1 MSAGGS
7 LGNSPLLGAVAVIWS
22 PVRTLRRVAEGR
34 RALPGLVVV
43 SLYAALSLVVSV
55 AFVLGGVT
63 RRSIEQQPPQPGLP
77 PGFEDTLARVAE
89 FAVPAFAVLSPFVV
103 WIVVS
108 LLMQLA
114 TRFFGGTGP
123 LSAMLGVVG
132 VAQAPFLLNVLITAV
147 LTGLQFLAG
156 AGTPAGAAL
165 GYLVSIVG
173 LAFFLWFLV
182 LVVVGAALARGVG
195 YGESAGS
202 CALSCVGL
210 GVLIILVVI
219 VAAVGIF
226 TTVNAA
232 AP

>member
-1 MSAGGS
+1 
-7 LGNSPLLGAVAVIWS
+7 VIWR
-22 PVRTLRRVAEGR
+22 PVRTLRLVAEER

-43 SLYAALSLVVSV
+43 ALYAALSLVVST
-55 AFVLGGVT
+55 AFVLGGAT

-77 PGFEDTLARVAE
+77 PGFRETLVQMSGV
-89 FAVPAFAVLSPFVV
+89 AVPALALLSQLVIWV
-103 WIVVS
+103 VVS

-132 VAQAPFLLNVLITAV
+132 AAQAPFLVSVALGAA

-156 AGTPAGAAL
+156 AGTPVGAAL
-165 GYLVSIVG
+165 GSLVSLVG
-173 LAFFLWFLV
+173 IGFFLWYVV
-182 LVVVGAALARGVG
+182 LVVIGAALARNVG
-195 YGESAGS
+195 YAESAGS
-202 CALSCVGL
+202 CAISCVGL

-219 VAAVGIF
+219 VAAIVIF

>member
-7 LGNSPLLGAVAVIWS
+7 GTSPLLGTFAVIWS
-22 PVRTLRRVAEGR
+22 PIRTLRRVAQGR
-34 RALPGLVVV
+34 RALPGFVVV
-43 SLYAALSLVVSV
+43 ALYAALSLAVSA

-63 RRSIEQQPPQPGLP
+63 RRSIELQPTQPGLP
-77 PGFEDTLARVAE
+77 PGFEDTLVRVAE
-89 FAVPAFAVLSPFVV
+89 VAIPASALVAPFVI

-108 LLMQLA
+108 LLMQLT

-123 LSAMLGVVG
+123 LSSMLGVVG
-132 VAQAPFLLNVLITAV
+132 VAQAPFLLNVVVGAV

-156 AGTPAGAAL
+156 AGTPAATAL
-165 GYLVSIVG
+165 GYLVSLVG
-173 LAFFLWFLV
+173 LAFFLWYIV
-182 LVVVGAALARGVG
+182 LVMIGASLARGVG

-210 GVLIILVVI
+210 GILIILVVI

-226 TTVNAA
+226 ATVNAA

>member
-7 LGNSPLLGAVAVIWS
+7 GTSPLGAFAVIWA
-22 PVRTLRRVAEGR
+22 PVRTLRWVAEER
-34 RALPGLVVV
+34 RAFPGFVIVAV
-43 SLYAALSLVVSV
+43 YAGLSLIVSV

-77 PGFEDTLARVAE
+77 AGFEDTFARVAE
-89 FAVPAFAVLSPFVV
+89 VAVPALAALSPFAI
-103 WIVVS
+103 WLVVS

-114 TRFFGGTGP
+114 TRFFGGAGP
-123 LSAMLGVVG
+123 LSSMLGVVG
-132 VAQAPFLLNVLITAV
+132 VAQAPFLVSGVLGAV

-156 AGTPAGAAL
+156 AGTPVGAAL
-165 GYLVSIVG
+165 GYLVSLLGV
-173 LAFFLWFLV
+173 AFFLWYVV
-182 LVVVGAALARGVG
+182 LVVIGAALARNVG

-226 TTVNAA
+226 TAVNAT

>member
-1 MSAGGS
+1 MSAGG
-7 LGNSPLLGAVAVIWS
+7 LGGSPLLGPVAVIWS
-22 PVRTLRRVAEGR
+22 PVRTLRRVAEER

-43 SLYAALSLVVSV
+43 ALYAVLSLAVSA

-77 PGFEDTLARVAE
+77 PGFEDTLVRVAE
-89 FAVPAFAVLSPFVV
+89 VAVPAFAGLSPFAI
-103 WIVVS
+103 WLVVS

-123 LSAMLGVVG
+123 LSSMLGVVG
-132 VAQAPFLLNVLITAV
+132 VAQAPFLLNVVVGAV
-147 LTGLQFLAG
+147 LTGLRFLAG
-156 AGTPAGAAL
+156 AETPAGAAL
-165 GYLVSIVG
+165 GYLVSLVG
-173 LAFFLWFLV
+173 LAFFLWYIV
-182 LVVVGAALARGVG
+182 LVVIGAALARGIA

-210 GVLIILVVI
+210 GLLIILVVI
-219 VAAVGIF
+219 VAAIGIF